1 MYAKAAYLNNS
12 LDDAADLSQPL
23 VVKSCGNYRLLSRK
37 SFVTYRPTGRRD
49 FQLLYIASGKVHFFF
64 DGEEKLLPAGT
75 IVLYRPD
82 EEQNYT
88 YYLED
93 KPEVFWVHFTGYDAE
108 NILTALNLTSN
119 IFFAGVSTDFNLLFQ
134 RIISEIQAAEFG
146 FCKITPFILQN
157 ILCLIERYA
166 LNSVSKANT
175 TKKEIE
181 LAIQYFSEN
190 YARSIDI
197 KEYAASRHISLCWFI
212 RSFKKYTGLSPM
224 QYILSMRITK
234 AKFLLENTQ
243 YNVSEISSIIGYGN
257 SLYFSRIFKKN
268 TGFSPTEY
276 RKKFCL

>member
-12 LDDAADLSQPL
+12 LDDTADLSEPL

-37 SFVTYRPTGRRD
+37 SFVTYRPSGRRD
-49 FQLLYIASGKVHFFF
+49 FQLLYIASGKAHFFF
-64 DGEEKLLPAGT
+64 NNEEKLLPAGT
-75 IVLYRPD
+75 MVLYRPD

-93 KPEVFWVHFTGYDAE
+93 KPEVFWVHFTGFDAE
-108 NILTALNLTSN
+108 NILAALNLKSN
-119 IFFAGVSTDFNLLFQ
+119 IFFTGVSTDFNLLFQ
-134 RIISEIQAAEFG
+134 RIISEIQSSESG
-146 FCKITPFILQN
+146 SCKITPLILQN

-166 LNSVSKANT
+166 LSSVSKANT

-181 LAIQYFSEN
+181 LAIQFFSEN
-190 YARSIDI
+190 YSRDIDI

-224 QYILSMRITK
+224 QYILSMRITN
-234 AKFLLENTQ
+234 AKYLLENTQ
-243 YNVSEISSIIGYGN
+243 YNVSEISSIVGYEN